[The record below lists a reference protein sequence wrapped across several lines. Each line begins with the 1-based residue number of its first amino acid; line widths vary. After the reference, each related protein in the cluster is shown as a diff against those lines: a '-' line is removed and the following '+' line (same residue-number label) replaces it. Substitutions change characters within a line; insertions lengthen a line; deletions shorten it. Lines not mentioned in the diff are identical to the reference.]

1 MPSKEEKKRRK
12 ALSKEVAQKQFDDEV
27 SRMPISKND
36 LKALFD
42 YLDRPDPPPCD
53 HTLKDTI
60 WFLDKHNLDKNTI
73 IPWLNEYGGYCDC
86 EVIYNVDDKWSEYVG
101 REYDY
106 ESLEDE
112 ATNISINP
120 KPWWKFWK

>member
-12 ALSKEVAQKQFDDEV
+12 ALTDAAAKKLFDEKVSK
-27 SRMPISKND
+27 MPISKED
-36 LKALFD
+36 LKELLD

-60 WFLDKHNLDKNTI
+60 SFLDQKGLNKDSI

-86 EVIYNVDDKWSEYVG
+86 EVIYNVDEAWGDYVG
-101 REYDY
+101 REY
-106 ESLEDE
+106 EDE
-112 ATNISINP
+112 EFDN
-120 KPWWKFWK
+120 